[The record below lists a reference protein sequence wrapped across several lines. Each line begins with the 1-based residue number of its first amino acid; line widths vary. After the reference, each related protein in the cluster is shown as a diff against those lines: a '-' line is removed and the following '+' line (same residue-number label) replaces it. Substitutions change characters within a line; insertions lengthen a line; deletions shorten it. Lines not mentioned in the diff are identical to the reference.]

1 MRLEPLCRL
10 TMRYEE
16 GAWPRPFG
24 GDEGAGYG
32 WGEGS
37 FSGDVLRGTMRWSNS
52 PRRRE
57 DGVWTPNL
65 RGVLR
70 TDDGA
75 EILVSMHG
83 QSVQEQTDA
92 GIGRA
97 ILARVEF
104 LTEHDAYRWLNTS
117 FRRRRGRDRRG
128 DGGVVAR
135 CLRLRQRARGAPSR
149 DRSGAAG
156 TFPLS
161 GRRAGTIPD
170 RRAYLYGCHTGTH
183 PRAIETA
190 GCS

>member
-1 MRLEPLCRL
+1 
-10 TMRYEE
+10 
-16 GAWPRPFG
+16 
-24 GDEGAGYG
+24 
-32 WGEGS
+32 
-37 FSGDVLRGTMRWSNS
+37 VSNS

-83 QSVQEQTDA
+83 QSVQEQTEA

-117 FRRRRGRDRRG
+117 F
-128 DGGVVAR
+128 VVGEGEIDEETEEWWLDAFV
-135 CLRLRQRARGAPSR
+135 CVNELVE
-149 DRSGAAG
+149 
-156 TFPLS
+156 
-161 GRRAGTIPD
+161 
-170 RRAYLYGCHTGTH
+170 H
-183 PRAIETA
+183 PPAIGQVPPERFR
-190 GCS
+190 